1 MGDFTQALLSV
12 NYVMDIV
19 ASAFVAGGVGLF
31 YYRPNIPE
39 VIKTAMVETANT
51 TIKRAV
57 SDVEKITKPKD
68 AGQFFEGLGGY
79 MNNLMNMTNGG
90 FAVDVIGNVG
100 KGLW

>member
-1 MGDFTQALLSV
+1 MSDFTQTLLSI
-12 NYVMDIV
+12 NYLMDLI
-19 ASAFVAGGVGLF
+19 AGALVAGGVGLF

-79 MNNLMNMTNGG
+79 VNNIMGMTNGA
-90 FAVDVIGNVG
+90 FAVDVIGNTG